1 MWIFLLLIINFLLC
15 LDDLFICYIDL
26 MVFDLI
32 LLVSMGNYV
41 VESEKQR

>member
-15 LDDLFICYIDL
+15 LEDLSICYIDL

-41 VESEKQR
+41 VESDKQM